1 MNMPE
6 KELQTSGCT
15 CCGPSSISPENE
27 AIAMQKTGE
36 VFDDKTRHDVSLS
49 RLSYKGKRIESPD
62 QNSFPLVQRPL
73 YQINGTAQERD
84 KALRR
89 IKIRY
94 ERGISRLK
102 LINSR
107 NIEKDLGGLPLQNYY
122 CIGCD
127 IQDGDLRAQ
136 VLRFG
141 AYPLLQVAMQYHLGE
156 KLTLQCY
163 FPQSYESAD
172 NIGPGGILGTCA
184 NDETPRTET
193 ERAEKYWNWTTSD
206 EPPYL
211 SQEDAAKSLWNRAET
226 EFVHGL
232 EWLETLPE
240 ELPVTG
246 YSYPPELSHDL
257 MAQLGVAAMQ
267 RQVSTHLD
275 RDLVLLDEHR
285 IIERKHLNWSLVA

>member
-1 MNMPE
+1 MPAPNP
-6 KELQTSGCT
+6 TP
-15 CCGPSSISPENE
+15 PS
-27 AIAMQKTGE
+27 GE
-36 VFDDKTRHDVSLS
+36 VFNDTNRQDISLS
-49 RLSYKGKRIESPD
+49 RLSYKGQRVD
-62 QNSFPLVQRPL
+62 NANQTDFPLVLQPL
-73 YQINGTAQERD
+73 HKIGGTAQEREI
-84 KALRR
+84 ALKR
-89 IKIRY
+89 ISTLY

-102 LINSR
+102 LIQSR

-127 IQDGDLRAQ
+127 ITDGNLRTL

-141 AYPLLQVAMQYHLGE
+141 AYPLLQAAMQYLLEE

-163 FPQSYESAD
+163 FSQSYESAD

-193 ERAEKYWNWTTSD
+193 ERSEKYWNWKTSD

-211 SQEDAAKSLWNRAET
+211 SRVAAAKSLWDRAGT
-226 EFVHGL
+226 ELEQGL

-240 ELPVTG
+240 KLPETG
-246 YSYPPELSHDL
+246 YAYPPELSHDL
-257 MAQLGVAAMQ
+257 MALLGVVAMQ

-275 RDLVLLDEHR
+275 RDIVLLDETR
-285 IIERKHLNWSLVA
+285 IIERQHLNWSLVA